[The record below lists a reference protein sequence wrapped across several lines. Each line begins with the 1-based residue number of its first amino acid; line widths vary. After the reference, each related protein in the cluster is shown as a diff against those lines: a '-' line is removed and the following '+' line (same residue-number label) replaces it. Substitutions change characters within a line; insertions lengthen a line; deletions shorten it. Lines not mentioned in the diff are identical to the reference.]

1 MKIDPLGLIKELLQF
16 FAIRILFLDHVK
28 TIASFVNRKGKTP
41 IMWDDMLRNI
51 PQSEVKESG
60 VGLIVELMVWSYV
73 DNIDTYIDY
82 STWRMYAELFRGK
95 C

>member
-1 MKIDPLGLIKELLQF
+1 MKT
-16 FAIRILFLDHVK
+16 V
-28 TIASFVNRKGKTP
+28 ASFVNRKGKIP

-51 PQSEVKESG
+51 PQSEVKDSG

-82 STWRMYAELFRGK
+82 STWRMYAELFRGINFIYVFVSLF
-95 C
+95 

>member
-1 MKIDPLGLIKELLQF
+1 MKT
-16 FAIRILFLDHVK
+16 V
-28 TIASFVNRKGKTP
+28 ASFVNRKGKIP

-51 PQSEVKESG
+51 PQSEVKDSG

-82 STWRMYAELFRGK
+82 STWRMYAELFRGMNFIYVLVPYFSEPI
-95 C
+95 